1 MKDWHQKLSEWQRAG
16 LLDDV
21 TVANISAYEN
31 KQPQKKKIPL
41 LLTVGLIFFTLAIFS
56 FIAANWNVIPD
67 ILKTV
72 TVLIF
77 MWIAY
82 VLADFSVKRHFGY
95 PILFQFLGYVLFL
108 AAVLVTLQTFHLA
121 TTNSV
126 LPWFAYIAALVHLYV
141 YRHTLFAVISF
152 IAGIFLLMSF
162 VPDVGWVEWLVF
174 VAVTAFHFFKVE
186 RPEAV
191 AFSFL
196 HLFGAGLTLWAL
208 IEYDSALWAVW
219 TVFALAIVVW
229 AVPQKAY
236 LTKPLLQVIAG
247 LTGIGYLIA
256 RGETDLSLVDVN
268 TLESSLLLVAGVSIA
283 SLLWKE
289 HRDIVWISILGVMG
303 FLLLDDT
310 AIALAVLAEL
320 VGLGYLVIAQ
330 KQDRSLRGGFIFFIL
345 IQFVIYFIYAWQRL
359 DMSLFFLIG
368 AILLFA
374 LAGIG
379 WWLGRK
385 KEGAVS

>member
-72 TVLIF
+72 TVFIF

-174 VAVTAFHFFKVE
+174 VAVTALHFYKVE
-186 RPEAV
+186 RAEAV
-191 AFSFL
+191 AFSFI
-196 HLFGAGLTLWAL
+196 HLFGAGLSLWAL

-236 LTKPLLQVIAG
+236 VTKPLLQVIAG

-268 TLESSLLLVAGVSIA
+268 TLESSLLLAAGVGIA
-283 SLLWKE
+283 ALLWKE

-385 KEGAVS
+385 KEGEVS